1 MAGIAI
7 RGLSKSFGARDAS
20 FAAVA
25 DLDLE
30 IKDNSF
36 VTLLGPSGCG
46 KTTTLRL
53 IAGYIVPDKGT
64 IEVDGR
70 VLSSPGA
77 VVSPEARG
85 MGMVFQNY
93 AVWPHKTVFENVVFG
108 LKLRRVPTAAAK
120 KQVETALSLVNMSGL
135 EGRYPNE
142 LSGGQQQRVALA
154 RSLVVEPSI
163 LLLDEPLSN
172 LDAKLRERMR
182 TELKELQRRTG
193 ITFVYVTHDQA
204 EALALSDHVAVMSG
218 GRLQQYGTPFEVY
231 AHPANR
237 MVADFMGL
245 VNLVPG
251 KVRALANGGG
261 TVELSPDFTLD
272 VAALDGLKPGE
283 GVDIAI
289 RPENIRLTALASE
302 ASGQRGDS
310 EVRAHSALEDARER
324 ADDTR
329 PVPGSSA
336 RAAPAGAATRL
347 AKITNQVF
355 LGNINEYYATLSSGQ
370 VLRVQTHPLQQ
381 FKIGEEVAIEVD
393 ATQCSVFRRAIG
405 DTT

>member
-25 DLDLE
+25 DLDLD
-30 IKDNSF
+30 IADNSF

-64 IEVDGR
+64 IEIDGK

-77 VVSPEARG
+77 VIPPEARG

-108 LKLRRVPTAAAK
+108 LKLRRLAAAAARK
-120 KQVETALSLVNMSGL
+120 RVEETLALVNLSGL

-204 EALALSDHVAVMSG
+204 EALALSDHVAVISG
-218 GRLQQYGTPFEVY
+218 GRLQQYGTPFDVY

-251 KVRALANGGG
+251 KVGDVANGRGRVVAG
-261 TVELSPDFTLD
+261 DLALD
-272 VAALDGLKPGE
+272 IAALDGLKPGE
-283 GVDIAI
+283 AVDVAI
-289 RPENIRLTALASE
+289 RPENITLRKSSGAAPTALASE
-302 ASGQRGDS
+302 ASGQRGDPK
-310 EVRAHSALEDARER
+310 VR
-324 ADDTR
+324 
-329 PVPGSSA
+329 
-336 RAAPAGAATRL
+336 
-347 AKITNQVF
+347 AKITNHVF
-355 LGNINEYYATLSSGQ
+355 LGNISEYYATLPGGQ
-370 VLRVQTHPLQQ
+370 VLRVQTHPLER
-381 FKIGEEVAIEVD
+381 FAVGEEVAVEVD
-393 ATQCSVFRRAIG
+393 AAQCSVFRRE
-405 DTT
+405 

>member
-1 MAGIAI
+1 MAGITI
-7 RGLSKSFGARDAS
+7 CGLSKSFGASDS
-20 FAAVA
+20 DVAAV
-25 DLDLE
+25 DDVSLD

-53 IAGYIVPDKGT
+53 IAGYIVPDKGS

-70 VLSSPGA
+70 LISSPKA

-93 AVWPHKTVFENVVFG
+93 AVWPHKTVFQNVVFG
-108 LKLRRVPTAAAK
+108 LKLRKIPAAQAK
-120 KQVETALSLVNMSGL
+120 KQVEETLALVNLSGL

-182 TELKELQRRTG
+182 VELKELQRRTG

-204 EALALSDHVAVMSG
+204 EALALSDQVAVMSA

-251 KVRALANGGG
+251 RLREVRGGGG
-261 TVELSPDFTLD
+261 TIE
-272 VAALDGLKPGE
+272 VAGDLALNVAKIDGLAAGDSVE
-283 GVDIAI
+283 IAI
-289 RPENIRLTALASE
+289 RPENIRLATPT
-302 ASGQRGDS
+302 G
-310 EVRAHSALEDARER
+310 
-324 ADDTR
+324 
-329 PVPGSSA
+329 
-336 RAAPAGAATRL
+336 GAAAGL
-347 AKITNQVF
+347 ATITNHVF
-355 LGNINEYYATLSSGQ
+355 LGNISEYYAALPSGQ

-381 FKIGEEVAIEVD
+381 FAVGDRVAVEID
-393 ATQCSVFRRAIG
+393 AAQCSVFRR
-405 DTT
+405 D